1 MSLIS
6 TKEMLIKAQEEGYAE
21 PAFNIHNLETIQ
33 VVLDA
38 ARDLKSP
45 VILAAT
51 PSTVK
56 YADVEFFL
64 ANAKVAAEKAN
75 VPIAMHLDH
84 GNSFELAI
92 KAFRAGYTSVMI
104 DGSHSS
110 FDENVEEIKRIIKL
124 GCKSVMIDA
133 SKYEFRKNV
142 EIVKDI
148 VDYAHKYG
156 ATVEAELGKL
166 GGVEDDL
173 KVDEKDSFLTDPNEA
188 VEFVKSTGVDS
199 LAVAIGTAHGL
210 YKSEPKLDFDRL
222 EKIRSMVDIPL
233 VLHGA
238 SGVPYDAV
246 QSAIE
251 KGICKVNIATELK
264 IPFSNAIKEYFN
276 ENPNASDP
284 RQYLVPAK
292 KAMYDVVVEKIKMC
306 KSENKAYNC
315 NCNL

>member
-6 TKEMLIKAQEEGYAE
+6 TKQMLLKAQEEGYSI

-33 VVLDA
+33 VVLQA
-38 ARDLKSP
+38 ASDLKSP

-56 YADVEFFL
+56 YAGEEYLL
-64 ANAKVAAEKAN
+64 AIIEKASEIN
-75 VPIAMHLDH
+75 NIPVTFHLDH
-84 GNSFELAI
+84 
-92 KAFRAGYTSVMI
+92 
-104 DGSHSS
+104 H
-110 FDENVEEIKRIIKL
+110 ENVDDIKRIIAL

-133 SKYEFRKNV
+133 SKHEFKENV

-148 VDYAHKYG
+148 VDFAHSYG

-173 KVDEKDSFLTDPNEA
+173 IVDEKDSFLTDPNEA
-188 VEFVKSTGVDS
+188 VEFVKLTGVDS

-222 EKIRSMVDIPL
+222 EKIRSMVDVPL

-246 QSAIE
+246 QKATDL
-251 KGICKVNIATELK
+251 GICKVNIATELK
-264 IPFSNAIKEYFN
+264 IPFSSAIRDYFK

-292 KAMYDVVVEKIKMC
+292 KAMYDVVVDKIKMC
-306 KSENKAYNC
+306 KSENKAYDYSYNV
-315 NCNL
+315 

>member
-6 TKEMLIKAQEEGYAE
+6 TKEMLLKAQREGYAI

-33 VVLDA
+33 VVLQA
-38 ARDLKSP
+38 ASDLKSP

-56 YADVEFFL
+56 YANENYL
-64 ANAKVAAEKAN
+64 LSIIEKGSKLN
-75 VPIAMHLDH
+75 DIPLTFHLDH
-84 GNSFELAI
+84 
-92 KAFRAGYTSVMI
+92 
-104 DGSHSS
+104 H
-110 FDENVEEIKRIIKL
+110 ENVEDIKNIIKL

-133 SKYEFRKNV
+133 SKYEFKKNV
-142 EIVKDI
+142 EIVKDV
-148 VDYAHKYG
+148 VDFAHKHE

-188 VEFVKSTGVDS
+188 YEFVKLTGVDS

-210 YKSEPKLDFDRL
+210 YKSEPKLDFERL
-222 EKIRSMVDIPL
+222 EKIKNIVDVPL

-238 SGVPYDAV
+238 SGVPYEAV
-246 QSAIE
+246 QTAIE

-292 KAMYDVVVEKIKMC
+292 RAMYDVVVEKIKMC
-306 KSENKAYNC
+306 KSENKANDNSYNI
-315 NCNL
+315 

>member
-1 MSLIS
+1 MKKIGFIGAYDKTDLIIYIAKILTTLKKKVLVIDAT
-6 TKEMLIKAQEEGYAE
+6 TKQKARY
-21 PAFNIHNLETIQ
+21 
-33 VVLDA
+33 VV
-38 ARDLKSP
+38 P
-45 VILAAT
+45 VINPT
-51 PSTVK
+51 KMYVTE
-56 YADVEFFL
+56 YEEID
-64 ANAKVAAEKAN
+64 
-75 VPIAMHLDH
+75 IAVRFPNIED
-84 GNSFELAI
+84 
-92 KAFRAGYTSVMI
+92 
-104 DGSHSS
+104 
-110 FDENVEEIKRIIKL
+110 IKRIIKL

-188 VEFVKSTGVDS
+188 VEFVKATGVDS

-246 QSAIE
+246 QNAIE

-292 KAMYDVVVEKIKMC
+292 KVMYDVVVEKIKMC

-315 NCNL
+315 NYNL

>member
-6 TKEMLIKAQEEGYAE
+6 TKEMLLKAQRGGYAI

-33 VVLDA
+33 VVLQA
-38 ARDLKSP
+38 ASDLKSP

-56 YADVEFFL
+56 YANENYL
-64 ANAKVAAEKAN
+64 LSIIEKGSKLN
-75 VPIAMHLDH
+75 DIPLTFHLDH
-84 GNSFELAI
+84 
-92 KAFRAGYTSVMI
+92 
-104 DGSHSS
+104 H
-110 FDENVEEIKRIIKL
+110 ENVEDIKNIIKL
-124 GCKSVMIDA
+124 GCRSVMIDA
-133 SKYEFRKNV
+133 SKYEFKKNV
-142 EIVKDI
+142 EIVKDV
-148 VDYAHKYG
+148 VDFAHKHE

-188 VEFVKSTGVDS
+188 YEFVKLTGVDS

-210 YKSEPKLDFDRL
+210 YKSEPKLDFERL
-222 EKIRSMVDIPL
+222 EKIKSIVNVPL

-238 SGVPYDAV
+238 SGVPYEAV
-246 QSAIE
+246 QTAIE

-292 KAMYDVVVEKIKMC
+292 RAMYDVVVEKIKMC
-306 KSENKAYNC
+306 KSENKANDNSYNI
-315 NCNL
+315 

>member
-1 MSLIS
+1 
-6 TKEMLIKAQEEGYAE
+6 
-21 PAFNIHNLETIQ
+21 
-33 VVLDA
+33 
-38 ARDLKSP
+38 
-45 VILAAT
+45 
-51 PSTVK
+51 
-56 YADVEFFL
+56 
-64 ANAKVAAEKAN
+64 
-75 VPIAMHLDH
+75 
-84 GNSFELAI
+84 
-92 KAFRAGYTSVMI
+92 
-104 DGSHSS
+104 
-110 FDENVEEIKRIIKL
+110 
-124 GCKSVMIDA
+124 MIDA

-188 VEFVKSTGVDS
+188 VEFVKATGVDS

-246 QSAIE
+246 QNAIE

-306 KSENKAYNC
+306 KSENKVYQCSYN
-315 NCNL
+315 L

>member
-6 TKEMLIKAQEEGYAE
+6 TKQMLLKAQEDGYSI

-33 VVLDA
+33 VVLQA
-38 ARDLKSP
+38 ASDLKSP

-56 YADVEFFL
+56 YANENYLL
-64 ANAKVAAEKAN
+64 AIIEKASEIN
-75 VPIAMHLDH
+75 DIPVTFHLDH
-84 GNSFELAI
+84 
-92 KAFRAGYTSVMI
+92 
-104 DGSHSS
+104 H
-110 FDENVEEIKRIIKL
+110 ENVEDIKRIITL

-133 SKYEFRKNV
+133 SKYEFNKNV

-148 VDYAHKYG
+148 VDFAHKYG

-166 GGVEDDL
+166 GGIEDDL
-173 KVDEKDSFLTDPNEA
+173 VVDEKDSYLTDPNEA
-188 VEFVKSTGVDS
+188 VEFVKLTGVDS

-222 EKIRSMVDIPL
+222 EKIRSMVDVPL

-238 SGVPYDAV
+238 SGVPYEAV
-246 QSAIE
+246 QKATDL
-251 KGICKVNIATELK
+251 GICKVNIATELK
-264 IPFSNAIKEYFN
+264 IPFSSAIREYFK
-276 ENPNASDP
+276 ENPGASDP

-306 KSENKAYNC
+306 KSENKAYAYN
-315 NCNL
+315 NNI

>member
-6 TKEMLIKAQEEGYAE
+6 TKQMLLKAQEEGYAI

-33 VVLDA
+33 VVLQA
-38 ARDLKSP
+38 ASDLKSP

-56 YADVEFFL
+56 YAGEEYLL
-64 ANAKVAAEKAN
+64 AIIEKASEIN
-75 VPIAMHLDH
+75 NIPVTFHLDH
-84 GNSFELAI
+84 
-92 KAFRAGYTSVMI
+92 
-104 DGSHSS
+104 H
-110 FDENVEEIKRIIKL
+110 ENVEDIKRIIAL

-133 SKYEFRKNV
+133 SKHEFKENV
-142 EIVKDI
+142 SIVKDI
-148 VDYAHKYG
+148 VDFAHSYG

-173 KVDEKDSFLTDPNEA
+173 IVEEKDSFLTDPNEA
-188 VEFVKSTGVDS
+188 VEFVKLTGVDS

-210 YKSEPKLDFDRL
+210 YKSEPKLDFARL
-222 EKIRSMVDIPL
+222 EKIRSMVDVPL

-246 QSAIE
+246 QKATDL
-251 KGICKVNIATELK
+251 GICKVNIATELK
-264 IPFSNAIKEYFN
+264 IPFSSAIRDYFN

-292 KAMYDVVVEKIKMC
+292 KAMYDVVVYKIKMC
-306 KSENKAYNC
+306 NSENKDYDYSYNV
-315 NCNL
+315 

>member
-1 MSLIS
+1 MSLES
-6 TKEMLIKAQEEGYAE
+6 TKEILLKAQREGYAV

-33 VVLDA
+33 VVLQA
-38 ARDLKSP
+38 ASDLKSP

-56 YADVEFFL
+56 YADENYL
-64 ANAKVAAEKAN
+64 IAIIDKAN
-75 VPIAMHLDH
+75 ELNDIPLTFHLDH
-84 GNSFELAI
+84 HENIDDI
-92 KAFRAGYTSVMI
+92 K
-104 DGSHSS
+104 
-110 FDENVEEIKRIIKL
+110 KIIKL

-133 SKYEFRKNV
+133 SKYEFSKNV

-148 VDYAHKYG
+148 VDFAHKYG

-173 KVDEKDSFLTDPNEA
+173 EVDEKDAFLTNPNEA
-188 VEFVKSTGVDS
+188 YEFVKLTGVDS

-210 YKSEPKLDFDRL
+210 YKSEPKLDFERL
-222 EKIRSMVDIPL
+222 EKIKNIVDVPL

-238 SGVPYDAV
+238 SGVAYESV
-246 QSAIE
+246 QKSIE

-264 IPFSNAIKEYFN
+264 IPFSNAIKAYFN
-276 ENPNASDP
+276 ENPKASDP

-292 KAMYDVVVEKIKMC
+292 SAMYNVVVEKIKMC
-306 KSENKAYNC
+306 KSENKAYDNSY
-315 NCNL
+315 NI

>member
-1 MSLIS
+1 MSLLS
-6 TKEMLIKAQEEGYAE
+6 TKEILIKAQKEGYAV

-38 ARDLKSP
+38 ARNLKSP

-56 YADVEFFL
+56 YADENYLL
-64 ANAKVAAEKAN
+64 AIIEKASELN
-75 VPIAMHLDH
+75 NIPLTFHLDH
-84 GNSFELAI
+84 
-92 KAFRAGYTSVMI
+92 
-104 DGSHSS
+104 H
-110 FDENVEEIKRIIKL
+110 ENVEDIKRIIKL

-133 SKYEFRKNV
+133 SKHEFRKNI
-142 EIVKDI
+142 EIVKD
-148 VDYAHKYG
+148 VVEFAHLYG

-173 KVDEKDSFLTDPNEA
+173 NVDEKDAFLTDPKEA
-188 VEFVKSTGVDS
+188 YEFVKITGVDS

-222 EKIRSMVDIPL
+222 EKIKNMVEVPL

-238 SGVPYDAV
+238 SGVPYESV
-246 QSAIE
+246 QKSIE

-264 IPFSNAIKEYFN
+264 IPFSNAIKQYFN

-292 KAMYDVVVEKIKMC
+292 NAMYDVVVEKIKMC
-306 KSENKAYNC
+306 KSENKAHDISYNI
-315 NCNL
+315 